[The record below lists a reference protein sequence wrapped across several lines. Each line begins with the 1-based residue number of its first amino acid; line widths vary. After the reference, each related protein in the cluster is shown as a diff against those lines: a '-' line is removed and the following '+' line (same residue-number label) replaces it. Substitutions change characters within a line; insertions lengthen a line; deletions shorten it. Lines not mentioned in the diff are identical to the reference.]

1 MTSIMDFVE
10 GLHKSHMQDVILVVV
25 DKLTKYAHF
34 IPVAYSFSTAK
45 VITLY
50 V

>member
-45 VITLY
+45 VVALY

>member
-1 MTSIMDFVE
+1 MTSRMDFVE

-25 DKLTKYAHF
+25 DKLTKYVHF
-34 IPVAYSFSTAK
+34 IPLAYSYSIVK
-45 VITLY
+45 VVTLY